1 MPLMVILFVC
11 LAGALVACGTQEE
24 PPEENPSTTASTYTI
39 VFDSTGGGAVSDKT
53 WTEGTTLS
61 LPTPSAGSSI
71 DMYGYS
77 FVGWYYDAECTKAV
91 DRTSFD
97 VSYAQDGVI
106 TLYAAWSNVH
116 YLYFDTK
123 TSETIEPMQFAYNT
137 KISVA
142 DLPQPSARMV
152 GSTTCRFVYWIQ
164 TNTGSAVTEDFVMDA
179 QDMYFYAYYDIGTN
193 IRFELDDDG
202 YYNPTGT
209 ESATT
214 QSRYYDYTLQD
225 GQVYSVDMT
234 LPADWSTYSD
244 DSGPVFAALKF
255 NETGTT
261 FNNGHY
267 IVMFISR
274 QTNYNGAIE
283 FWGTADVNGK
293 ATDLSCI
300 ARYTLD
306 GSVLKD
312 TPYYEKM
319 KAYQASD
326 EAETFTFTY
335 RRVDNEDNSIT
346 WYVGIDGV
354 EYIRLTTGQAPYPKA
369 DAGNLIVST
378 ALVDTDDDGN
388 IASLVGLRAKTLNV
402 KYSNISVTDYSGVE
416 ITFDAGNG
424 TLSGDTTRVY
434 AYGTG
439 ITLPTPVYSG
449 YEFAGWYY
457 YTDYAAGTTQELSD
471 GTEFDNT
478 VWKIY
483 AIAQWRKEGA
493 LPYTVVFE
501 TGAEGYTLPSVTGWY
516 EGNKVTAPA
525 LEAYLGSAYLYIY
538 TGSWYYDAA
547 CTKEADLANLDPA
560 QAVVEGEGTDSQ
572 TLTLY
577 AGSEKLAA
585 LAGEGTQE
593 KPYLIQ
599 SASDLTTLGRMVELG
614 YSFDGNYLQVTTDIT
629 LTGEFTPIGSSSKP
643 FSGTFDGN
651 GKKITGLTV
660 NSEAGYAA
668 MFGYTSN
675 ATVKNLELTVD
686 VTGGKT
692 YTAGL
697 IAYSAGTTLV
707 ENCTLRGSVTGTDSV
722 GGFIGSCYNTTT
734 VRGCTNYA
742 TVTATGTAGA
752 TIAGGIIGG
761 TTNVVTVDSCVN
773 YGTVSSQGG
782 MVGGV
787 VGILRSDAGALITR
801 SVNFGNVSGSAA
813 IGGIVGVS
821 RGTVSYCFCASS
833 VTISNAAASTLEEV
847 GYRTGVVTSG
857 PNGYI
862 IGQLDTKAA
871 PATSKEPVSCGLC
884 DEEGNITYTLDY
896 GYEADGSEYTQTQ
909 TSEIG
914 AALPVAQREGYT
926 FDGWYLNQELF
937 TEAYTTETLTA
948 KWTKQVTI
956 TFDANGGTF
965 AQEGTDSKTFS
976 EGEAVGTLPELNER
990 DGYTLLGW
998 FTEEDESVTAQSVFT
1013 ESVTVTAKWEQQKQY
1028 ATVTFDADGGSFATE
1043 SDSTRTVETNTAL
1056 GTLPTVTKNGYA
1068 VSGWYY
1074 TAANGEEEEAD
1085 ENTII
1090 TRSVTVTVRWRLT
1103 SLTGSGTQSD
1113 PYVISDSDQLVFFA
1127 ASVNNG
1133 EATYNASGVY
1143 VAVTA
1148 NIDMASVKFT
1158 SIASTE
1164 ANAFVGI
1171 FEGNNHSITNIDST
1185 SKGLFGYL
1193 QGGTIQNV
1201 KIQIK
1206 IIGANAVG
1214 GIVGAANGGTISGC
1228 ETLSGS
1234 TISGTNNVAGIVGY
1248 IKLASVVIE
1257 NCVNRADVTGTDT
1270 TTLIGGIVGS
1280 AEASSAPVTITR
1292 CENYGNISGTSF
1304 VGGIAGLLRPTN
1316 AASANGSIT
1325 DCYNYGNV
1333 TSSTNAIT
1341 TGGIVGCS
1349 RIKDVSNN
1357 YCYSEALINGEKAS
1371 ALTAEGGKTGNYII
1385 GQIDANNGGTSSTD
1399 CGLCDENGDPY
1410 SAE

>member
-1 MPLMVILFVC
+1 MPFMVILFVC
-11 LAGALVACGTQEE
+11 LVGALVACRTQKEPSEE
-24 PPEENPSTTASTYTI
+24 DPSKTASTYTI

-61 LPTPSAGSSI
+61 LPTPGAGTSI
-71 DMYGYS
+71 EMYGYS

-91 DRTSFD
+91 DRTNFD
-97 VSYAQDGVI
+97 VSYAKDGVI
-106 TLYAAWSNVH
+106 TLYAAWSNEH

-123 TSETIEPMQFAYNT
+123 TSETIEPMRYAYNT

-142 DLPQPSARMV
+142 DLPQPPARMV
-152 GSTTCRFVYWIQ
+152 GSTVCRFVYWIQ
-164 TNTGSAVTEDFVMDA
+164 TNTGNPVTEDFVMDA

-193 IRFELDDDG
+193 TRFELDDNG
-202 YYNPTGT
+202 YYIPTSSIST
-209 ESATT
+209 TT

-244 DSGPVFAALKF
+244 DCGPVFSGLTF
-255 NETGTT
+255 SETGTT

-267 IVMFISR
+267 VVMFISC
-274 QTNYNGAIE
+274 QKNFNGAIE
-283 FWGTADVNGK
+283 FWGTADVSGAAK
-293 ATDLSCI
+293 DLQCI
-300 ARYTLD
+300 ARYALD

-326 EAETFTFTY
+326 EEETFTFTY
-335 RRVDNEDNSIT
+335 RRVDNEDGSIT

-354 EYIRLTTGQAPYPKA
+354 EYIRLTTGQTPYPKA
-369 DAGNLIVST
+369 DTGNLVVST

-388 IASLVGLRAKTLNV
+388 IASLVGLRAKSQNI
-402 KYSNISVTDYSGVE
+402 KYSNISVKDYSGVE

-424 TLSGDTTRVY
+424 TLEGDATRAY
-434 AYGTG
+434 AYGSG
-439 ITLPTPVYSG
+439 IALPTPVYSG

-457 YTDYAAGTTQELSD
+457 YTDYAAGTTQELAD
-471 GTEFDNT
+471 GAVFDNT
-478 VWKIY
+478 VWKIF

-501 TGAEGYTLPSVTGWY
+501 TGADGYTVPSVTGWY
-516 EGNKVTAPA
+516 EGNRMTAPA
-525 LEAYLGSAYLYIY
+525 LEAYLGSDYLYIY

-547 CTKEADLANLDPA
+547 CTKEADCTNLDPA
-560 QAVVEGEGTDSQ
+560 QAVVAGEGTDSQ

-593 KPYLIQ
+593 NPYLIQ
-599 SASDLTTLGRMVELG
+599 SESDLTTLGRMVELG
-614 YSFDGNYLQVTTDIT
+614 YSFDSKYLQVTADIT
-629 LTGEFTPIGSSSKP
+629 LTDEWTPIGSSSKP
-643 FSGTFDGN
+643 FSGTLDGN

-660 NSEAGYAA
+660 HSEAGYAA

-697 IAYSAGTTLV
+697 IAYSAGTTLI

-742 TVTATGTAGA
+742 TVTATGTAAA

-787 VGILRSDAGALITR
+787 VGILRADAGALITR
-801 SVNFGNVSGSAA
+801 SLNFGNVSGSAGV
-813 IGGIVGVS
+813 GGIVGVS
-821 RGTVSYCFCASS
+821 RGTISYSFCSSS
-833 VTISNAAASTLEEV
+833 VTISDAAPSTLEEV

-862 IGQLDTKAA
+862 VGQLDTKNAS
-871 PATSKEPVSCGLC
+871 ATAKEPVSCGLC

-896 GYEADGSEYTQTQ
+896 GYEVDGSEYTQTQ
-909 TSEIG
+909 TAKIG
-914 AALPVAQREGYT
+914 TVLPEATREGHL
-926 FDGWYLNQELF
+926 FNGWYLDEELF
-937 TEAYTTETLTA
+937 TEVYTTGTLTA
-948 KWTKQVTI
+948 KWTKQITV
-956 TFDANGGTF
+956 TFDANGGAF
-965 AQEGTDSKTFS
+965 ASEGTDSKTFS
-976 EGEAVGTLPELNER
+976 EGDAVGTLPELNER
-990 DGYTLLGW
+990 DGYTFLGW
-998 FTEEDESVTAQSVFT
+998 FTAEDESVTAQSVFT

-1028 ATVTFDADGGSFATE
+1028 ATVTFDANGGSFAAE
-1043 SDSTRTVETNTAL
+1043 SDGTRTVETNTAL
-1056 GTLPTVTKNGYA
+1056 GALPTVTKNGYA

-1074 TAANGEEEEAD
+1074 TAANGEEEEANED
-1085 ENTII
+1085 TVI
-1090 TRSVTVTVRWRLT
+1090 TRNVTVTVRWRLT

-1113 PYVISDSDQLVFFA
+1113 PYVISDAEQLVFFA

-1133 EATYNASGVY
+1133 ETTYNASGVY

-1148 NIDMASVKFT
+1148 NIDLSGVTYT
-1158 SIASTE
+1158 SAALT
-1164 ANAFVGI
+1164 ATTPFVGI
-1171 FEGNNHSITNIDST
+1171 FDGGNHSIMNVVSN
-1185 SKGLFGYL
+1185 KGLFGYL
-1193 QGGTIQNV
+1193 QGGTV
-1201 KIQIK
+1201 KNIK
-1206 IIGANAVG
+1206 VLITVDGANAVG
-1214 GIVGAANGGTISGC
+1214 GIVGVAYGGTISGC

-1234 TISGTNNVAGIVGY
+1234 TVTGTNNVAGIVGY
-1248 IKLASVVIE
+1248 ILTASVNIDH
-1257 NCVNRADVTGTDT
+1257 CVNRANVTGTQT

-1280 AEASSAPVTITR
+1280 AERSSAPVTISY
-1292 CENYGNISGTSF
+1292 CVNYGDISGTSF
-1304 VGGIAGLLRPTN
+1304 VGGIAGLLRPTD

-1333 TSSTNAIT
+1333 TSSTNNIT
-1341 TGGIVGCS
+1341 TGGILGCS
-1349 RIKDVSNN
+1349 RIKGVSNN

-1371 ALTAEGGKTGNYII
+1371 TLTAEGGKTGNYII
-1385 GQIDANNGGTSSTD
+1385 GQIDSGNGGTASTD